1 MANGAKVTLTGYS
14 AYKNRGGSSVKAC
27 IRTLFLGS
35 VAAMALNTATAQ
47 TASVEER
54 IAALEAM
61 VAELKAE
68 LAAERADMDDAIV
81 RLENV
86 EREATDRP
94 VVATDGFVVGHTTFK
109 ISGFIDADT
118 HVTAL
123 SDGQIAS
130 NSIARD
136 FYIPSATPVGG
147 DDSTQ
152 TDLTAQA
159 TRFAVTAQRQ
169 VNGKALTGHIEMD
182 FLGSAQGNE
191 LVSNSFSPRLRRAY
205 IDYGNWRVG
214 QEWSTFQNTSAIPES
229 ASFLA
234 LSDGMVFVRQTQIRY
249 TNGNWQFAVENPNTT
264 SLNIGSRDENL
275 LPDVVARYN
284 MKGDF
289 GNISVAGI
297 ARQLRADLGA
307 TEEETFG
314 YGLSLAGRVKV
325 GEKDDIRFNL
335 TGGEGIGRYIGLA
348 ASRATAQDPNGDL
361 EAIPSY
367 GGLIAWRHPFGKTAR
382 LNLGYSG
389 LFVDNPSYL
398 GGGVTKSVQSAY
410 GAVLWEMAPKVTTG
424 VELMHGIRELESGAE
439 GDITRFTF
447 STKYAF

>member
-1 MANGAKVTLTGYS
+1 MFRGIKVGLMAGTALS
-14 AYKNRGGSSVKAC
+14 LAGG
-27 IRTLFLGS
+27 
-35 VAAMALNTATAQ
+35 AMADVSDMEDRL
-47 TASVEER
+47 
-54 IAALEAM
+54 AALEAM

-68 LAAERADMDDAIV
+68 LAEERADMDEAIV
-81 RLENV
+81 RLDKV
-86 EREATDRP
+86 ERATPTDRAF
-94 VVATDGFVVGHTTFK
+94 ATNTGFMVGDTTFK
-109 ISGFIDADT
+109 LAGFIDVDAHAT
-118 HVTAL
+118 TL
-123 SDGQIAS
+123 SDGTIGS

-136 FYIPSATPVGG
+136 FYIPGVTPVGG
-147 DDSTQ
+147 DETSF
-152 TDLTAQA
+152 TDITAQA
-159 TRFAVTAQRQ
+159 SRFAVTAQKPA
-169 VNGKALTGHIEMD
+169 GEKTITGYLELD

-191 LVSNSFSPRLRRAY
+191 LVSSSFSPRLRRAY
-205 IDYGNWRVG
+205 IDYGGWRVG

-229 ASFLA
+229 ASFLV

-249 TNGNWQFAVENPNTT
+249 TNGNWQFAIENPNTT

-275 LPDVVARYN
+275 LPDVIARYN

-289 GNISVAGI
+289 GNVSISGI

-314 YGLSLAGRVKV
+314 YGLSVAGRVKV

-348 ASRATAQDPNGDL
+348 ASRATALDPNGEL

-367 GGLIAWRHPFGKTAR
+367 GGLIAWRHPFGETAR
-382 LNLGYSG
+382 LNIGYSG
-389 LFVDNPSYL
+389 LFIDNPDYL
-398 GGGVTKSVQSAY
+398 GGGVTSSVQSAY
-410 GAVLWEMAPKVTTG
+410 GAVLWEIAPKVTTG
-424 VELMHGIRELESGAE
+424 VELMHGVRELESGAD

>member
-1 MANGAKVTLTGYS
+1 MFKGIRVGLLAGTALSLTGLAS
-14 AYKNRGGSSVKAC
+14 ADISD
-27 IRTLFLGS
+27 
-35 VAAMALNTATAQ
+35 M
-47 TASVEER
+47 EDR

-68 LAAERADMDDAIV
+68 LAKESADMDEAIV
-81 RLENV
+81 RLDNV
-86 EREATDRP
+86 ERATPTDRTF
-94 VVATDGFVVGHTTFK
+94 ATNTGFMVGDTTFK
-109 ISGFIDADT
+109 IAGFIDVDAHAT
-118 HVTAL
+118 TL
-123 SDGQIAS
+123 SDGGIAS

-136 FYIPSATPVGG
+136 FYIPSATPIGG
-147 DDSTQ
+147 AETSF
-152 TDLTAQA
+152 TDITAQA
-159 TRFAVTAQRQ
+159 SRFAITAQKPA
-169 VNGKALTGHIEMD
+169 GDKSITGYLEMD
-182 FLGSAQGNE
+182 FLGSGQGNE
-191 LVSNSFSPRLRRAY
+191 LVSNSYSPRLRRAY

-229 ASFLA
+229 ASFLI

-249 TNGNWQFAVENPNTT
+249 TNGNWQIAIENPNTT

-297 ARQLRADLGA
+297 ARQLRADLGT

-314 YGLSLAGRVKV
+314 YGLSVAGRVKI

-348 ASRATAQDPNGDL
+348 ASRATAQDPSGDL

-367 GGLIAWRHPFGKTAR
+367 GGLIAWRHPFGETAR

-389 LFVDNPSYL
+389 LFVDNPAYL
-398 GGGVTKSVQSAY
+398 GGAVTKSVQSAY
-410 GAVLWEMAPKVTTG
+410 GAVLWEIAPKVTTG

>member
-1 MANGAKVTLTGYS
+1 M
-14 AYKNRGGSSVKAC
+14 KAC

-94 VVATDGFVVGHTTFK
+94 VVATDGFVVGETTFK

-191 LVSNSFSPRLRRAY
+191 LVSSSFSPRLRRAY
-205 IDYGNWRVG
+205 IDYGKWRVG

-234 LSDGMVFVRQTQIRY
+234 LSDGMVFVRQAQIRY
-249 TNGNWQFAVENPNTT
+249 TNGPLQVAIENPNTT
-264 SLNIGSRDENL
+264 SLNFGNQDENL

-284 MKGDF
+284 FSGDY
-289 GNISVAGI
+289 GNVSVAAIG
-297 ARQLRADLGA
+297 RQLRADFG
-307 TEEETFG
+307 TQEEETFG
-314 YGLSLAGRVKV
+314 WGLSAAGRVKV
-325 GEKDDIRFNL
+325 GEKDDIRFNI
-335 TGGEGIGRYIGLA
+335 TGGEGLGRYIGLA
-348 ASRATAQDPNGDL
+348 ASRATALDMNGEI

-367 GGLIAWRHPFGKTAR
+367 GGLIAWRHPFGETAR
-382 LNLGYSG
+382 FNVGYSG
-389 LFVDNPSYL
+389 LWVDNPDFL
-398 GGGVTKSVQSAY
+398 GGGVNKSVQSAY
-410 GAVLWEMAPKVTTG
+410 AAVLWEPIEKITMGT
-424 VELMHGIRELESGAE
+424 ELMYGVRELESGTDGSIA
-439 GDITRFTF
+439 RFTF

>member
-1 MANGAKVTLTGYS
+1 MSY
-14 AYKNRGGSSVKAC
+14 RIKAALLS
-27 IRTLFLGS
+27 T
-35 VAAMALNTATAQ
+35 VAAFAVDAAQ
-47 TASVEER
+47 AQASDVEAR

-68 LAAERADMDDAIV
+68 LAEERADMDEAIV

-94 VVATDGFVVGHTTFK
+94 VVATDGFVVGDTTFK

-118 HVTAL
+118 HITAL
-123 SDGQIAS
+123 SDGQIGS

-136 FYIPSATPVGG
+136 FYIPSATPIGG

-169 VNGKALTGHIEMD
+169 VGGKALTGHIEMD

-191 LVSNSFSPRLRRAY
+191 LVSSSFSPRLRRAY

-229 ASFLA
+229 ASFLV
-234 LSDGMVFVRQTQIRY
+234 LSDGMVFVRQAQIRY
-249 TNGNWQFAVENPNTT
+249 TNGNFLVAIENPNTT
-264 SLNIGSRDENL
+264 SLNFGSQDENV

-289 GNISVAGI
+289 GNVSLAAIG
-297 ARQLRADLGA
+297 RQLRADFGA
-307 TEEETFG
+307 NEEEVFG
-314 YGLSLAGRVKV
+314 WGLSAAGRVNV
-325 GEKDDIRFNL
+325 GESGDIRFNL
-335 TGGEGIGRYIGLA
+335 TGGEGLGRYIGLA
-348 ASRATAQDPNGDL
+348 ASRATALDPSGDL
-361 EAIPSY
+361 EAISSY
-367 GGLIAWRHPFGKTAR
+367 GGLIAFRQPFGETAR
-382 LNLGYSG
+382 FNVGYSG
-389 LFVDNPSYL
+389 LWVDNPDYL
-398 GGGVTKSVQSAY
+398 GGGATSSTQSAY
-410 GAVLWEMAPKVTTG
+410 GAILWEPIEKVTMG
-424 VELMHGIRELESGAE
+424 AELLYGIRELESGAD
-439 GDITRFTF
+439 GSITRFTF